1 VISRD
6 EAVGLLEQQHS
17 AVAELLAELD
27 EDAFAR
33 RGTMGGDDRSAK
45 DLAAH
50 LGSWEEFSLQTIDAF
65 GRGDRPSIED
75 AFGGEGS
82 TDRLNEREVQ
92 RFQDADPDD
101 VLARFEDLHRRIVG
115 AIRATSDED
124 WQAAYPH
131 DPDDDTLG
139 ERVGSLLGSD
149 AGGFTHASAHLQD
162 LRAYVDSISR

>member
-1 VISRD
+1 MISRD
-6 EAVGLLEQQHS
+6 EAVGVLEQQHS

-27 EDAFAR
+27 TGAFAR
-33 RGTMGGDDRSAK
+33 RGTMGGGEWSAK

-65 GRGDRPSIED
+65 GRGERPSIED
-75 AFGGEGS
+75 AFGAEGA
-82 TDRLNEREVQ
+82 TDRLNEQEVD
-92 RFQDADPDD
+92 RFLDADPDD

-115 AIRATSDED
+115 AIRGTSDEA
-124 WQAAYPH
+124 WASAYPF

-139 ERVGSLLGSD
+139 ERIGSLLGSD
-149 AGGFTHASAHLQD
+149 AGGFTHASAHLPD